1 RAPLGRRRIPLFASC
16 RASRTLRPSLLRR
29 LPSSVFIGLSLRQ
42 SHQFPPSRISRDTQD
57 FRPKCLVLLPLLL
70 GGGFGLVGSI
80 PTVKVHATLHQRGT
94 DHTLCETATGCT
106 CARTCGTCACGH
118 HRSIHRR
125 RGE

>member
-1 RAPLGRRRIPLFASC
+1 GRSPWFAAAAAAPY
-16 RASRTLRPSLLRR
+16 LRPSVLRR
-29 LPSSVFIGLSLRQ
+29 LPYSVFLVLSLRE
-42 SHQFPPSRISRDTQD
+42 SHEFPPSRISRDTQD
-57 FRPKCLVLLPLLL
+57 FRPECLVLLPLLL

-80 PTVKVHATLHQRGT
+80 PTVKVHAALHQRGT

-106 CARTCGTCACGH
+106 YARTCGTCACSH